1 MKIIIA
7 EDAARYYR
15 LTSIHKFGQYNEEYC
30 NKLEKLQ
37 NQEIEVE
44 TTHLFSDQ
52 FNIDPIHNVSTS
64 GMRIMGQSVYRVID
78 DERIGL
84 YTNSKGEQSKNKQEE
99 FIKDP
104 YLKKFVI
111 HPNPFVSEGGV
122 FLWEVYLNDLVC
134 VNQYLRFCKE
144 FGTQP
149 DSEFVIE

>member
-37 NQEIEVE
+37 NKELEVE
-44 TTHLFSDQ
+44 TNHLFSDQ
-52 FNIDPIHNVSTS
+52 FNVGPIHNISTN

-84 YTNSKGEQSKNKQEE
+84 YTDYNFVHFKSKQDE
-99 FIKDP
+99 FISDP

-111 HPNPFVSEGGV
+111 HPNPLVSEGSV
-122 FLWEVYLNDLVC
+122 FLWEVYINDEKSVA
-134 VNQYLRFCKE
+134 QYLRFCKE

-149 DSEFVIE
+149 QEL

>member
-15 LTSIHKFGQYNEEYC
+15 LTNIHKFGQYSQEHYD
-30 NKLEKLQ
+30 KLEKLQ
-37 NQEIEVE
+37 NQELEVE
-44 TTHLFSDQ
+44 TTHLFADQ
-52 FNIDPIHNVSTS
+52 FNVGPIHNISTN
-64 GMRIMGQSVYRVID
+64 GMRIMGQNVYRVID

-111 HPNPFVSEGGV
+111 HPNPLVSDGGV
-122 FLWEVYLNDLVC
+122 FLWEVFVNDEKSVA
-134 VNQYLRFCKE
+134 QYIRFCKE

-149 DSEFVIE
+149 QDL